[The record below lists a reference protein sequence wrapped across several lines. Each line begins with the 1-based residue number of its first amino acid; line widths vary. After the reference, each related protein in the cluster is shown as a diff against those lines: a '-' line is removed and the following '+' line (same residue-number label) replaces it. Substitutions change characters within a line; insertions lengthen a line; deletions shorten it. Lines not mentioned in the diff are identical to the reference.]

1 MRCRVDAGQIARG
14 AYPERRTV
22 QIRHQ
27 LIRTKTPR
35 ISRRKDDDCDLLGL
49 HQRRP

>member
-27 LIRTKTPR
+27 FIRTKATSM
-35 ISRRKDDDCDLLGL
+35 SRRKDNNCDLLGL
-49 HQRRP
+49 H